1 MADKPTLNRLF
12 QGLHDELASQLE
24 IARKALD
31 HPTSKG
37 TKTEDYWIGM
47 FRKYLPRRYD
57 VHRAF
62 VIDSNDCCSQQID
75 VVVHDRQYS
84 PFVLNLEGEYYVP
97 AESVYAI
104 LEVKPK
110 MDKAYIEYASEKV
123 GSVRKLQR
131 TSLPIKH
138 AGGEY
143 PAKPLHY
150 ILGGL
155 VALESDWSPPFG
167 EAFRKVVST
176 LSTDRRLD
184 LGCAV
189 RHGVFE
195 VKYAPNEPAA
205 IAAEQSVASLALFL
219 LRFIARL
226 QGIATV
232 PCIDVLAYAANM
244 KSESAD

>member
-24 IARKALD
+24 IAKNALD

-62 VIDSNDCCSQQID
+62 VIDSNDCCSQQMD

-97 AESVYAI
+97 AESICAV

-110 MDKAYIEYASEKV
+110 MDKEYIDYASEKV
-123 GSVRKLQR
+123 GSVRRLQR

-143 PAKPLHY
+143 PAKPLHS

-167 EAFRKVVST
+167 EAFQKAVSN

-195 VKYAPNEPAA
+195 VKYAPNEPAT
-205 IAAEQSVASLALFL
+205 IAAERSVASLALFV

-226 QGIATV
+226 QEIATV

-244 KSESAD
+244 KSEPAD